1 MNKSFILI
9 FFVITILIFSNCS
22 KRQEKVCLS
31 RTTARVTNVS
41 GPNNVL
47 VNQETDLTV
56 KYYLDNG
63 CGIFEGLESTS
74 NDYNIKISLIAKYEG
89 CVCTD
94 NLLGG
99 QIIYKFKPLKT
110 GVYYLNF
117 LQPNKTYFSDTI
129 TVN

>member
-22 KRQEKVCLS
+22 KRQEKICLS
-31 RTTARVTNVS
+31 HTTAKVTNVS

-56 KYYLDNG
+56 EYYLDNG
-63 CGIFEGLESTS
+63 CGKFEGLESTS

-94 NLLGG
+94 ILLGG
-99 QIIYKFKPLKT
+99 QIVYKFKPLKT

-117 LQPNKTYFSDTI
+117 LQPDKTYLSDTI